1 VKPFVFSHRALV
13 IRTEFE
19 NQQAWEAICE
29 LIRAPVPV
37 PPPVPGPGATFYANV
52 EFLEDDEF
60 RDLSK
65 EDLLPRM
72 PASYRLSFVF
82 VVDREAVS
90 NPEFPILV
98 VDLRRQRGRGFRA
111 IPSTIP
117 SIECNLSIANM
128 DFFEFANAVDADGV
142 FRGFRKR
149 EDRQYEMSRCT

>member
-1 VKPFVFSHRALV
+1 MKPYVFSYRALM

-29 LIRAPVPV
+29 LIRAPVPA
-37 PPPVPGPGATFYANV
+37 PAATFYANV
-52 EFLEDDEF
+52 EFLEEDEF

-65 EDLLPRM
+65 EDLLPRV

-82 VVDREAVS
+82 VVDREAAG

-98 VDLRRQRGRGFRA
+98 VDLRREPGRGFRA
-111 IPSTIP
+111 IPSTIQ
-117 SIECNLSIANM
+117 SIENNLSIANM

-142 FRGFRKR
+142 FRGFR
-149 EDRQYEMSRCT
+149 EP